1 MELDSRSTSFG
12 QGECRD
18 TRHER
23 ERVRWGDTSSSHG
36 WWAANNHQE
45 KNQQGRFGGQNRVT
59 SAQTMSGLRDWI
71 WGSLGITENGGCL
84 VSGGGVRP
92 RHLPRAG
99 ERTRE
104 RELRAVRGAPGCG
117 GLQTWREPPGG
128 RGAADGTC
136 QGDGGGPPRRR
147 KSRRFQENVT
157 PREGSHW
164 TIEKLENTSGPRRQ
178 GAERQKPVLSS
189 LGTLLN

>member
-71 WGSLGITENGGCL
+71 WGSLGITENGGCP
-84 VSGGGVRP
+84 VSGGGGGP

-99 ERTRE
+99 ERTVSKNSGQCV
-104 RELRAVRGAPGCG
+104 ELPGEVGCRPGESRPAGG
-117 GLQTWREPPGG
+117 GLQTGRARATAGDHREGG
-128 RGAADGTC
+128 NRGAF
-136 QGDGGGPPRRR
+136 
-147 KSRRFQENVT
+147 KKMSRRVKALT
-157 PREGSHW
+157 
-164 TIEKLENTSGPRRQ
+164 GP
-178 GAERQKPVLSS
+178 
-189 LGTLLN
+189 